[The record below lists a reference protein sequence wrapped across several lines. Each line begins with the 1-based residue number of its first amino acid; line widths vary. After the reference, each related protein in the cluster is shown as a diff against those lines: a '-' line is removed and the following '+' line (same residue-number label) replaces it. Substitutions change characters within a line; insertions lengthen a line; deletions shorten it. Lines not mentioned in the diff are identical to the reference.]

1 MTISEMRTR
10 VRRDLK
16 DEVPSTRLPTTID
29 DCEAIWTAVSPN
41 SVTLDTSNKQQGTA
55 SIRANVNESHTTG
68 LVCYHNITALDLTGY
83 DWVRFWVRCLS
94 DLDAGDLQLKLD
106 DSQGCGSPVKSL
118 DIPAL
123 VSGVWHEH
131 QVLLGDTSGLG
142 AIVSVGLSVAVDK
155 GAISV
160 WLDNIRA
167 LKDSY
172 KWGDDELDRHIAHA
186 LKELSHHVPYEAT
199 ADIATTAGNREVS
212 ITSLS
217 SRIRVFAVEYP
228 IEKQPPRYQRFSLWQ
243 NTITL
248 LGDTV
253 PDGSDCRVYYGKLH
267 VIDAQSSTVP
277 THLEDLLSIGA
288 QGYAL
293 QAYASYAVDRSQ
305 GDYHYGQEAAL
316 EESRKLLGDFR
327 AQLKRLGRQ
336 GRVRISSL
344 HVPATEPV
352 DQSRVVGW

>member
-1 MTISEMRTR
+1 MTLSETRTR

-16 DEVPSTRLPTTID
+16 DEVPSTQVSITID
-29 DCEAIWTAVSPN
+29 DCDAIWTAVSPN

-55 SIRANVNESHTTG
+55 SVRANVNESHATG
-68 LVCYHNITALDLTGY
+68 LVCYRNITALDLTGY

-131 QVLLGDTSGLG
+131 QVLLGDTSGLS
-142 AIVSVGLSVAVDK
+142 AIASVGLSVAVDK

-167 LKDSY
+167 LKDSH
-172 KWGDDELDRHIAHA
+172 KWEDDELDRHIAHA
-186 LKELSHHVPYEAT
+186 LRELSHYIPYEAT
-199 ADIATTAGNREVS
+199 ADIATTGGSREIS
-212 ITSLS
+212 IASLS
-217 SRIRVFAVEYP
+217 DRIRVLAVEYP
-228 IEKQPPRYQRFSLWQ
+228 IGKQPPRYRRFSLWQ
-243 NTITL
+243 DTITL
-248 LGDTV
+248 LGDAV

-267 VIDAQSSTVP
+267 TIDVDGSTVP
-277 THLEDLLSIGA
+277 VPLEDLVSLGT

-293 QAYASYAVDRSQ
+293 QAYASYAVERGQ
-305 GDYHYGQEAAL
+305 ADYHYGQGVAL

-336 GRVRISSL
+336 GRVRASSL
-344 HVPATEPV
+344 YVPATEPAGE
-352 DQSRVVGW
+352 SGVVGW